1 MIAKSNVKERGVTN
15 AAKAQVG
22 QGGRRSKRD
31 RVLDTAARQLNARGV
46 SQTSLSEI
54 AAELGVSR
62 AALYYYVEDREDL
75 VFQCYRRA
83 CEAMARDLDAA
94 VRVPGPGL
102 DRLTAF
108 IELALDETRPE
119 PAVLSEVACLGSP
132 HRQTIEGLHHGN
144 VAQLV
149 DLVEA
154 GQADGSIRAGH
165 PLVIAQAIVG
175 MVSWIPLAP
184 RWTGEADETFRS
196 RACAGAVELVR
207 AGVATDPERSLA
219 YPPLSLD
226 ILRPQRGNLF
236 DRDAAAAM
244 KLEELLRAASRLF
257 NRKGVEATSVDEIAA
272 EVGATKGVVYHYV
285 ADKPD
290 LVAQCYRRA
299 FSLSDRILHAVE
311 LAGGAAAARVLAGTA
326 LLVEANVRDEFC
338 PLAPLA
344 GVEALPAE
352 AREEIMARVRSL
364 EQGYPDVAREGLADG
379 SVRDVDLIAAAHAM
393 AGAFGW
399 LHKWFDPALVAPE
412 VVVAEHVRLMA
423 AGLKV
428 A

>member
-1 MIAKSNVKERGVTN
+1 M
-15 AAKAQVG
+15 AKAAQDRGG

-31 RVLDTAARQLNARGV
+31 RVLDAAARRLNGRGV
-46 SQTSLSEI
+46 SQASLSEI
-54 AAELGVSR
+54 AADLGVSR

-94 VRVPGPGL
+94 ARAPGSGL
-102 DRLTAF
+102 DRLVAF
-108 IELALDETRPE
+108 IELALDAERPE
-119 PAVLSEVACLGSP
+119 PAVLSEVASLGSP
-132 HRQTIEGLHHGN
+132 NRETIEGLHRGN

-165 PLVIAQAIVG
+165 PLVIAQALVG

-184 RWTGEADETFRS
+184 RWTGEADEAFRA
-196 RACAGAVELVR
+196 RARAGAVELVR
-207 AGVATDPERSLA
+207 AGVAADPERALA
-219 YPPLSLD
+219 YRPLDID
-226 ILRPQRGNLF
+226 ILRPRRGNLF

-272 EVGATKGVVYHYV
+272 EVGATKGVVYHYL

-299 FSLSDRILHAVE
+299 FSLSDRILQAVE
-311 LAGGAAAARVLAGTA
+311 LAGGTAAERVLSGTA

-344 GVEALPAE
+344 GVDALPDQ
-352 AREEIMARVRSL
+352 ARDEVMGRVRAL
-364 EQGYPDVAREGLADG
+364 EKGYPDVAREGLADG
-379 SVRDVDLIAAAHAM
+379 SVRDVDLTAAAHAM

-412 VVVAEHVRLMA
+412 VVVAEHVRLLA
-423 AGLKV
+423 AGLR
-428 A
+428 AA